1 MLYLYVIRCTSAVSS
16 LSLAVTAGELRDIP
30 GMGTFIETS
39 HHDGTIT
46 RCVTRTHLTLEC
58 LLKKLNYT

>member
-1 MLYLYVIRCTSAVSS
+1 MLGCVNESTLPPPVSS
-16 LSLAVTAGELRDIP
+16 MVNGEVREIP

-46 RCVTRTHLTLEC
+46 R
-58 LLKKLNYT
+58 

>member
-1 MLYLYVIRCTSAVSS
+1 MYGSTKRPTNVLECVPLVAVSS
-16 LSLAVTAGELRDIP
+16 LSLAVTPGELRDIP

-46 RCVTRTHLTLEC
+46 R
-58 LLKKLNYT
+58 